1 MFYIRRTEF
10 ILKDVTDEFRNKT
23 ENVSKIYISLL
34 SIVDLFLFVLLF
46 VHTST
51 ARHLFHDLQSK
62 FLLAFIVGWILT
74 RTMRLFYL
82 GMK

>member
-10 ILKDVTDEFRNKT
+10 ILKDVTDAFRNK
-23 ENVSKIYISLL
+23 KMYQKYICLL

-46 VHTST
+46 IHTST
-51 ARHLFHDLQSK
+51 SRHLFHDLQSN
-62 FLLAFIVGWILT
+62 FPLAFIVGWILT

-82 GMK
+82 GLK